1 MSDKCKPQNTGIQNY
16 SHSDNAQFDGMCKDN
31 WAPLWCLNRPVIF
44 SGYTKFITDCSKCW
58 AFLQVTILSLIVC
71 KISDVSFYQYAIFYY
86 ACCTLSFKKKII
98 KNLSMQFNLPEK
110 IFQNWINC
118 CIFCRIVKKQ
128 IFF

>member
-1 MSDKCKPQNTGIQNY
+1 MQNISAIHLQPKLATLMSDKCKPQNTGIQNY

-58 AFLQVTILSLIVC
+58 AFLQVTILSLHVIVC

-86 ACCTLSFKKKII
+86 ACCTLSFKKK
-98 KNLSMQFNLPEK
+98 NN
-110 IFQNWINC
+110 
-118 CIFCRIVKKQ
+118 KKSFYA
-128 IFF
+128 I